1 MYTRHLLPLIREL
14 LADFRIV
21 YLTGPRQAGKT
32 TLARS
37 VAGEVGMRYITLDD
51 PAVLDSIRSDPHGF
65 VRSLDA
71 ARVVLDEFQYAP
83 ELIPAI
89 KEASDRLMPQEK
101 GKFLL
106 TGSADIFRSAKAQEA
121 LPGHMARLELYPLS
135 ISEIASQRLNLVD
148 FLIRGDFH
156 TSPAPFPSR
165 DEIAGKIL
173 EGGYPEVQKRSSRA
187 RTIWFRSYVEG
198 RLFKDFETLYAARGD
213 YHSKLRALTPYL
225 AGLSANLLKYSNIA
239 NDLEIDDRLTKSYV
253 EILELLFI
261 VKRLPGY
268 LKNRAKRAATRMP
281 KLHYIDTGLACHLLG
296 LRSEHQLLQS
306 GYYGALFENLLCMEV
321 FKHATWAAEQAE
333 IYHFR
338 DRRKREVD
346 IVLEHSGS
354 RVIGIEVKASASV
367 SANDFKNLANLAEFA
382 GSDFDRGIL
391 FYTGER
397 VLPFRFARRTFHA
410 LPVGLLEDAPISR
423 RAARILH

>member
-1 MYTRHLLPLIREL
+1 
-14 LADFRIV
+14 
-21 YLTGPRQAGKT
+21 
-32 TLARS
+32 
-37 VAGEVGMRYITLDD
+37 MRYITLDD
-51 PAVLDSIRSDPHGF
+51 QAVLDSIRSDPHGF

-83 ELIPAI
+83 ELIPAV
-89 KEASDRLMPQEK
+89 KEASDRLMPEEK

-156 TSPAPFPSR
+156 TSPAPFLSR

-173 EGGYPEVQKRSSRA
+173 KGGYPEVQSRSSRA

-306 GYYGALFENLLCMEV
+306 RYYGALFENLLCMEV

-382 GSDFDRGIL
+382 GSNFDRGIL

-410 LPVGLLEDAPISR
+410 LPVGLLEDAPIR
-423 RAARILH
+423 RSIGR